1 MWPSKVMSKILEA
14 KLHNMWTEN
23 FQMHKLDLEK
33 AE

>member
-1 MWPSKVMSKILEA
+1 MWPRKVTSKIFQA
-14 KLHNMWTEN
+14 MLHNMWTEN